1 MFQSTKVSEKF
12 RTVQLILSCKK
23 FQKGA
28 KAWVKMKREF
38 LPRFGWFLFGK
49 VGHKFN
55 GINSK
60 CVAFSSRS
68 TATYHIIEMQYLCM
82 QNTQSALI
90 NQPYYYTS
98 SCLPIIFLFCYSAKK
113 RYFPI
118 ERYMMPLFTPQNF
131 RQRDRITWG
140 CPRIVS
146 KQQPNGA

>member
-113 RYFPI
+113 KIFSHRKIHDALVYTI
-118 ERYMMPLFTPQNF
+118 EFSPKRSYYMGLPQNCVKA
-131 RQRDRITWG
+131 I
-140 CPRIVS
+140 
-146 KQQPNGA
+146 A